1 MSFPFFV
8 RRCVCPNPS
17 SQNFPSSQLCAGGCS
32 EVQQVRGAMNTET
45 KNNAWQAR
53 QAPGQYGGLGTR
65 GSSAFGQR
73 LPWLRGTHGVWGSPG
88 TAWPLPRQQGGAES
102 WGSGSRGWW
111 GLPLQA
117 GKQALAAPQCLSPP
131 APHGGMFLCV
141 SARTFTSAASRR
153 CSDLWISAR
162 GWFGSIF
169 LTGTLKY

>member
-53 QAPGQYGGLGTR
+53 HAPRQYGGLGTR

-102 WGSGSRGWW
+102 QGSGSRGWW

-117 GKQALAAPQCLSPP
+117 GQAGAGSPPVPVPTRPTRGDVPVCVRTHIQLHHKQALQ
-131 APHGGMFLCV
+131 
-141 SARTFTSAASRR
+141 
-153 CSDLWISAR
+153 
-162 GWFGSIF
+162 
-169 LTGTLKY
+169 